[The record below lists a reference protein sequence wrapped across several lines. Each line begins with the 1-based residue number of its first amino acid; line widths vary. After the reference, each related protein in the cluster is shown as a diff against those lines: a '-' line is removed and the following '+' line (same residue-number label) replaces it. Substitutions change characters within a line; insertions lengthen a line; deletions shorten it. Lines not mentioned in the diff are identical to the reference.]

1 MTQQVPAGFAT
12 DRDWTWDGTPL
23 SYDDFLRVVPEGR
36 NLEWVDGEVI
46 AMSPVSSRHQQ
57 IAGFL
62 IALFQHYVEH
72 RRAGIVRFAPFQMKL
87 DRSGR
92 EPDVMYIAEE
102 HRDRLKRNHL
112 LGPADLVVEIVSPE
126 SQERDRVQK
135 LAEYERNRVPE
146 YWLIDP
152 DRKEVTI
159 HLLEEDGRYRL
170 ADLGDGVIRSRAM
183 DGVWIRVEWLWQEPP
198 PPLLWVL
205 KQWGML

>member
-23 SYDDFLRVVPEGR
+23 SYDQFLRVAPEGR
-36 NLEWVDGEVI
+36 FLEWVDGEVVE
-46 AMSPVSSRHQQ
+46 MSPVSSQHQI
-57 IAGFL
+57 IARFL
-62 IALFQHYVEH
+62 IALFQLYVEQ
-72 RRAGIVRFAPFQMKL
+72 RRSGMVLFAPFQMKL
-87 DRSGR
+87 ARSGR

-102 HRDRLKRNHL
+102 HRDRLKPNHL

-135 LAEYERNRVPE
+135 LAEYEQNRVPE

-152 DRKEVTI
+152 DRKEVAI
-159 HLLEEDGRYRL
+159 HLLEEGGRYRL

-183 DGVWIRVEWLWQEPP
+183 DGVWIRVEWLWQQTP

>member
-1 MTQQVPAGFAT
+1 MTQQVPAGFAS

-23 SYDDFLRVVPEGR
+23 SYDQFVRVVPEGR
-36 NLEWVDGEVI
+36 HLEWVDGEVV

-72 RRAGIVRFAPFQMKL
+72 KRSGIVHFAPFQMKL
-87 DRSGR
+87 ARSGR

-102 HRDRLKRNHL
+102 HRDRLRRNHL

-126 SQERDRVQK
+126 SQDRDRVQK
-135 LAEYERNRVPE
+135 LAEYEEDRVPE

-152 DRKEVTI
+152 DRGELAI
-159 HLLEEDGRYRL
+159 HFLEEGGRYRL
-170 ADLGDGVIRSRAM
+170 ADLGDGVIRSRVLEGM
-183 DGVWIRVEWLWQEPP
+183 WIRVEWLWQEPL